1 MSSRESAKRHPPRD
15 RNKTQGII
23 LNAVGNILIRD
34 GAAGLG
40 INAVARE
47 AGVDKVLIYRY
58 FGGLDELLTA
68 FGSYGGFWPSVDELL
83 AGYDIA
89 AMPFSA
95 RLQLFIDKI
104 IDALRARPLTQEI
117 LAMEVSSPNV
127 LTEILNVSLERWGLD
142 VKVRLA
148 EGYPGDVEKLNII
161 ITTLFA
167 GIQYFMLKSRS
178 TPTFGGIAIQEDEG
192 WKSIKESLN
201 WLCEK
206 IVDEPA
212 QR

>member
-1 MSSRESAKRHPPRD
+1 M
-15 RNKTQGII
+15 
-23 LNAVGNILIRD
+23 
-34 GAAGLG
+34 
-40 INAVARE
+40 
-47 AGVDKVLIYRY
+47 
-58 FGGLDELLTA
+58 
-68 FGSYGGFWPSVDELL
+68 
-83 AGYDIA
+83 
-89 AMPFSA
+89 
-95 RLQLFIDKI
+95 
-104 IDALRARPLTQEI
+104 
-117 LAMEVSSPNV
+117 
-127 LTEILNVSLERWGLD
+127 
-142 VKVRLA
+142 RLA
-148 EGYPGDVEKLNII
+148 EGYPGDIEKLNII

>member
-1 MSSRESAKRHPPRD
+1 
-15 RNKTQGII
+15 
-23 LNAVGNILIRD
+23 
-34 GAAGLG
+34 
-40 INAVARE
+40 
-47 AGVDKVLIYRY
+47 
-58 FGGLDELLTA
+58 
-68 FGSYGGFWPSVDELL
+68 
-83 AGYDIA
+83 
-89 AMPFSA
+89 MPFSA

-178 TPTFGGIAIQEDEG
+178 PPPLVASPFRRMRGGNRLKKVSTGYA
-192 WKSIKESLN
+192 KK
-201 WLCEK
+201 
-206 IVDEPA
+206 
-212 QR
+212 